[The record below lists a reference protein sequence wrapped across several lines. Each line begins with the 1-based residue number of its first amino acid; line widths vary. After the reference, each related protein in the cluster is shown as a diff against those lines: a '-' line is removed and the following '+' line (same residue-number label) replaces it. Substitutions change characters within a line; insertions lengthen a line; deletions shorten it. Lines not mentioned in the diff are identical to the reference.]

1 MKEHHIS
8 PPSSRPAPPAE
19 GPATLGELKAMLLE
33 LKAETEELKAAAG
46 GSITDVMADWVA
58 AQYLLAARK
67 ELAAQPEGPERFALL
82 RQIAGDT
89 VALQRGAHWSP
100 RLKLDREKL
109 EFEQKKHHDTLA
121 ATQPKNGKHPDYFRP
136 LTGPERQA
144 LVDKAD
150 EIFGLK

>member
-1 MKEHHIS
+1 MKEHDS
-8 PPSSRPAPPAE
+8 TPSFRPAPPAE
-19 GPATLGELKAMLLE
+19 GPVTLSELKAMLLE

-67 ELAAQPEGPERFALL
+67 ELAAQPEDPERFTLL
-82 RQIAGDT
+82 RQIATDT
-89 VALQRGAHWSP
+89 VALQRGAHWSS

-109 EFEQKKHHDTLA
+109 EFEQKKHNDTLA
-121 ATQPKNGKHPDYFRP
+121 ATRPKNGKHPDYFRP
-136 LTGPERQA
+136 LTDLERKA
-144 LVDKAD
+144 LIDKAD